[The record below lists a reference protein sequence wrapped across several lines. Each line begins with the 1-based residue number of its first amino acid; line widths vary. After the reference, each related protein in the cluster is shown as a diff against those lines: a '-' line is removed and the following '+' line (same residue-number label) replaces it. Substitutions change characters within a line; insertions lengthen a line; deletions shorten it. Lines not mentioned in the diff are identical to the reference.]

1 MATQNFEADRFCAKV
16 FDCVQ
21 RTPKTSALREVQ
33 SAVTLPACTSRTRMA

>member
-21 RTPKTSALREVQ
+21 RSPQTSALREVQ
-33 SAVTLPACTSRTRMA
+33 SAITLPSCTSRTRMA